1 LDEAEI
7 LREVMDRQP
16 GAMIVFNRDFEV
28 LWRNRAAV
36 QYVPDAAPGVSLYKA
51 LEPCA
56 NEEKLDRMLLRTE
69 KVMFPPDPD
78 QPLLEWL
85 VHHEPLSDGSQILMA
100 WDPDITDEMVQR
112 RATFS
117 MAAAH
122 ELKSP
127 LTALIGFTEI
137 LEMERSNLTP
147 LQEEASEMILKNAL
161 YLQSLVND
169 ILDLTSNSFGE
180 LKLELAPTDVG
191 EAIRQVTDSLRLKI
205 DDRGQ
210 SLTVEIE
217 PGLPEIEADSR
228 RIRQVV
234 QNLVQNA
241 HVHTGAGT
249 AINVTAKTR
258 DDGGL
263 VIAVGDDGPGLPF
276 DRPEDAFTSFRHAG
290 TVSFENMTGSGI
302 GLTVAKRV
310 TELHRGIISVESE
323 RGKGTWFEV
332 WLPLDRANTFTRTPP
347 GPA

>member
-1 LDEAEI
+1 MDEAGY
-7 LREVMDRQP
+7 LQEVMDRQP
-16 GAMIVFNRDFEV
+16 GAMIVFDREFSIR
-28 LWRNRAAV
+28 WRSESARKQIPAAE
-36 QYVPDAAPGVSLYKA
+36 PGVNLYEA
-51 LEPCA
+51 LAPCA
-56 NEEKLDRMLLRTE
+56 NPEKIDRLLLRGE
-69 KVMFPPDPD
+69 KVMFPPDPGR
-78 QPLLEWL
+78 PVLEWL
-85 VHHEPLSDGSQILMA
+85 VHHEALSNGDEMLMA

-180 LKLELAPTDVG
+180 LKLELTVIDVG
-191 EAIRQVTDSLRLKI
+191 ETIRLVTESLSPRI
-205 DDRGQ
+205 NESGQ
-210 SLTVEIE
+210 ILEVEIE

-249 AINVTAKTR
+249 TIRLKAKTR
-258 DDGGL
+258 EDGL
-263 VIAVGDDGPGLPF
+263 LIVVEDDGPGLPF
-276 DRPEDAFTSFRHAG
+276 ERPEDAFASFRHAG
-290 TVSFENMTGSGI
+290 TVSFESITGSGI

-310 TELHRGIISVESE
+310 TELHRGTIAVESE
-323 RGKGTWFEV
+323 KGRGTKFEV
-332 WLPLDRANTFTRTPP
+332 WLPLDRANTFTRTTP